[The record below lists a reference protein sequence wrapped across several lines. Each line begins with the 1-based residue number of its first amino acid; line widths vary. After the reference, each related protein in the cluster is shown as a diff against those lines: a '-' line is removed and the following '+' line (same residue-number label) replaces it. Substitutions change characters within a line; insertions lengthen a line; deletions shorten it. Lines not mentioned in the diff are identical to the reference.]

1 LRLSKKYGVRP
12 IPFGYSPMPHLL
24 YLNPHKTLFDP
35 VVPFDNEILFMAAN
49 PIPLNEQERLR
60 ALKKYDILD
69 TLPEREFDNLT
80 KLATYVTGSPIALI
94 SLLDEQR
101 QWFKSRVGLEASQTP
116 RNISFCQHAIMAN
129 ELFEVHDACKDRRF
143 RRNPLVTED
152 PNIRFYAGYPLQ
164 TREGYNLGTLCVLD
178 NQPKAL
184 TEEQRQMMRYLAE
197 AAISLIEARQTNQEL
212 EKVIRYKNEFL
223 SNVSHE
229 IRTPMNAI
237 LGFSELLQR
246 TELTKDQASHLRAIS
261 SAANNLLVVINDIL
275 DLSKNEANSLE
286 LLLEPMSPREVITH
300 AIQLISQMAFEK
312 KLDLRY
318 IIDSKIPDR
327 VMGDAPRLN
336 QIVLNLLGNALKFTQ
351 KGSISVRLDCME
363 LTDQD
368 IQLKLSVQDTGP
380 GIPRQNLE
388 RIFQRFEQG
397 NEDHDRKTL
406 GTGLGLAIVRMLAEL
421 HGGTTWA
428 KSTVGEGS
436 TFFCT
441 LRYQLVDP
449 SSQADNT
456 SARLME
462 EKHSGATLKD
472 VRILLAEDN
481 LLNQKLAS
489 FALKKLDVDLV
500 IANHGQEALDTL
512 GQESLDLILMD
523 LEMPVLDGYQTSR
536 IIREEMGLDIPIIAC
551 TAHVLAEEKERCE
564 AIGMDGFITKPY
576 KPDVLGEEIGRVLA
590 KKS

>member
-512 GQESLDLILMD
+512 GQESFDLILMD

-576 KPDVLGEEIGRVLA
+576 KPDVLGEEIGRVLT